1 MNTAYVYLQLYK
13 LFDDITPIKAD
24 CGKLCNCACCKGDDS
39 GMYLFPGEKKVYELI
54 NPSWIRIE
62 QSDFYYTCEGKKR
75 NVPIAMCNGKCD
87 RFQRPLACRIF
98 PLTPYLENG
107 ELKIITDPRA
117 KSVCPM
123 AKVMKKDEYS
133 PEFVRNVERTFKLL
147 MKNKVFRDFMNSYS
161 EYLSEYLRFFPDS
174 HN

>member
-1 MNTAYVYLQLYK
+1 MKAEKLYRSAWA
-13 LFDDITPIKAD
+13 LLENLTPLPID
-24 CGKLCNCACCKGDDS
+24 CGALCGGACCDDGGQDDA
-39 GMYLFPGEKKVYELI
+39 GMYLFYKEELMYKN
-54 NPSWIRIE
+54 NPDSICIE
-62 QSDFYYTCEGKKR
+62 ESEFLYGDDDTR
-75 NVPIAMCNGKCD
+75 ALIAMCPGKCK
-87 RFQRPLACRIF
+87 RSARPLACRIF

>member
-24 CGKLCNCACCKGDDS
+24 CGQLCHKACCKGDDS
-39 GMYLFPGEKKVYELI
+39 GMYLFPGEKKVYDLLS
-54 NPSWIRIE
+54 PSWIKIE
-62 QSDFYYTCEGKKR
+62 ASDFYYTAGGKKR

-117 KSVCPM
+117 KAVCPL
-123 AKVMKKDEYS
+123 AKVMSVKEYD
-133 PEFVRNVERTFKLL
+133 PDFIKNVERTFTLL
-147 MKNKVFRDFMNSYS
+147 MKNKTFAEFMEQYTEYIS
-161 EYLSEYLRFFPDS
+161 EYLKFFPDS
-174 HN
+174 E